1 MLEMHMIVN
10 PEIVIMVP
18 RINVNR
24 VVAKSLYDG
33 TRISHATMGTKLTNA
48 KME

>member
-10 PEIVIMVP
+10 PDEVIMLP
-18 RINVNR
+18 TIMVNR
-24 VVAKSLYDG
+24 VVAKSLYEG
-33 TRISHATMGTKLTNA
+33 SRISHVTMGTKLTNA